1 MSFLTCDKLLTKQK
15 LEIVKVD
22 LGDDDYIYVR
32 EMTGRER
39 DAYEVSLLPEKGE
52 EERELTDFRAKLVVR
67 VACDESGKNIFEL
80 KDYKKL
86 SQNIS
91 GRRLRIIANAAS
103 KLNKISEEE
112 KKEIEKNSE
121 AVQDGNSTSDSAE
134 N

>member
-1 MSFLTCDKLLTKQK
+1 MSFLTCDKLLSKQK

-39 DAYEVSLLPEKGE
+39 DAYEVSLLPKKGE
-52 EERELTDFRAKLVVR
+52 EEREMTDFRAKLVVR
-67 VACDESGKNIFEL
+67 VACNESGKNIFEL

-103 KLNKISEEE
+103 KLNKISNEE
-112 KKEIEKNSE
+112 KEEIEKNSE
-121 AVQDGNSTSDSAE
+121 AVQDGNSTSDSAG

>member
-1 MSFLTCDKLLTKQK
+1 MSFLTCDKLLLKQK
-15 LEIVKVD
+15 LEIIKID
-22 LGDDDYIYVR
+22 LGNDDYVYVR

-52 EERELTDFRAKLVVR
+52 EEREMTDFRAKLVVR
-67 VACDESGKNIFEL
+67 VACDKDGKNIFKL
-80 KDYKKL
+80 KDYTKL

-121 AVQDGNSTSDSAE
+121 AVQDGNSTSDSAG